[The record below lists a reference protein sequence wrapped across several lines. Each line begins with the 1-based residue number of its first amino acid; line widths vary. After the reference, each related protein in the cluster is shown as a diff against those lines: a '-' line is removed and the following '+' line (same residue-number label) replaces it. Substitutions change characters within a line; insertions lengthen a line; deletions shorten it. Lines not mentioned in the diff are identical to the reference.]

1 MDGFK
6 HKTRIQIRFKDVDK
20 MGHVNNANHITYFE
34 LARMAYFAEVVEG
47 SIDWVRQGIILAH
60 TEIDYKSPILL
71 EDEVWVHSR
80 VSRLGR
86 SSFEVEYVITR
97 TADGDTSVA
106 AIGKSV
112 QVCFDYTENK
122 TIPVPQEWRDKV
134 MEYEALKPAL

>member
-1 MDGFK
+1 MNGFK

-97 TADGDTSVA
+97 TAGGISSWRQSGNRCRFVSTIQKIKRSLFRRSG
-106 AIGKSV
+106 AI
-112 QVCFDYTENK
+112 
-122 TIPVPQEWRDKV
+122 R
-134 MEYEALKPAL
+134 